1 MGEEMKQ
8 ENIPE
13 VIESQKVQV
22 MTSIWIVPIIAL
34 IVALWLAWQYFS
46 ELGPKVEIVFK
57 SSAGLKIDQSHV
69 KIRDVPIGVV
79 KDITLLDGK
88 KGVLVTVR
96 LKNSAK
102 KYLNKDTKFW
112 IAKPQISS
120 RGISGLDTIM
130 SGSYIEMYS
139 KKGEGSKRYFEGL
152 EDPYIDK
159 EETPGKRYN
168 LSAPDSRDLST
179 GANIYYRK
187 IKVGQL
193 ENIHLSKDGQKVDF
207 TIFIEDAYTK
217 FINPQTQFY
226 RTNNLSFDFSASTFK
241 VDVAPISNILNGGI
255 AFSTTTKTVRD
266 NTLDDN
272 YIFTLYNDFS
282 EAREK
287 VIGFGGDAVK
297 TFQFIFDESIGKLE
311 IGAPIEFYGFQVG
324 HVVNIESDFDSNESK
339 IRSVVIGL
347 IDTSVFI
354 DLKLGKVGEEN
365 LESAVEKGLKA
376 RLSQSNPITQ
386 TLYIELIK
394 DKKGKP
400 KKIFPT
406 NKYAIF
412 PTMHSNFDGMMD
424 KISSFTDKLNN
435 LDLEKLLAS
444 INGLIDDSSP
454 EVKTLLVNLNKSV
467 KNINRLTKTKGM
479 KNLPQTIENSLDSLT
494 NTLNSVNL
502 LLKGDSSNSLL
513 SAQITTML
521 RELTKMSKSVQRL
534 TDKLD
539 KKPNALIFGDD

>member
-207 TIFIEDAYTK
+207 TIFIEEAYTR

-272 YIFTLYNDFS
+272 FIFTLYNDFS

-311 IGAPIEFYGFQVG
+311 IGAPIEFFGFQVG

>member
-1 MGEEMKQ
+1 MKQ

-207 TIFIEDAYTK
+207 TIFIEDAYTR

-467 KNINRLTKTKGM
+467 ENINRLTKTKGM

>member
-1 MGEEMKQ
+1 MKQ

-207 TIFIEDAYTK
+207 TIFIEDAYTR